1 MGRGAGGAGRL
12 PRGALGG
19 GGRGAPEEE
28 EVVGARICPVSP
40 APGSVAKRLRP
51 LAGTSFIHPFIRSL
65 SRSVLLCEALCEL
78 QYVKS

>member
-1 MGRGAGGAGRL
+1 M
-12 PRGALGG
+12 
-19 GGRGAPEEE
+19 
-28 EVVGARICPVSP
+28 GARICPVSP